1 MGRTFDSCRQYLD
14 STSAAELAM
23 AGLYA
28 DWRGKQLS
36 LSHSGSE
43 KALFR
48 RIGSEPQVGPL
59 MDRAE
64 ICRNR
69 QPRENG
75 AASRQWNS

>member
-14 STSAAELAM
+14 STSATELAM

-28 DWRGKQLS
+28 YWRGKQLS
-36 LSHSGSE
+36 WSHLGSE

-48 RIGSEPQVGPL
+48 RIGSEPQVRPL

-64 ICRNR
+64 IGRNQR
-69 QPRENG
+69 PRGNG